1 MNDNP
6 AEQSSSTEQRTEA
19 LGKTE
24 HPQNRALGRAGA
36 VMGRRR
42 DEQTAAAT
50 GRAVCEDEPSGRR
63 GREPRRGLRVEAARI
78 GRIRDGRMTVTG
90 GADGSRATGAADGL
104 RTTGVDEGPQ
114 QRPRRADGRADGG
127 PRPRKDEPVGTGG
140 EEEDEPVATDAD
152 GLWRASPAADLA
164 RSRTRTAA
172 MGGGAAGSATAD
184 AMAGRGE
191 PRRRADSRVHETVGN
206 RSGLTGYRSGPVPV

>member
-104 RTTGVDEGPQ
+104 CTTGVDEGQQ

-140 EEEDEPVATDAD
+140 EEEDED
-152 GLWRASPAADLA
+152 GCDGRRGGRVRDGGRDGGQRRAA
-164 RSRTRTAA
+164 TAA
-172 MGGGAAGSATAD
+172 RQAAARDSA
-184 AMAGRGE
+184 R
-191 PRRRADSRVHETVGN
+191 
-206 RSGLTGYRSGPVPV
+206 